1 VHDEREEDI
10 AMPVDIHPGVKPHG
24 VPEVFRQHPRVLFS
38 IPITLRHLC
47 GGGIRS
53 THGISLDLGEGGLG
67 AIVQGEVYVGETV
80 AIDFRLSDQPVTT
93 VAIVRHTSNVRSGF
107 EFVGLTPEERLQI
120 ANMIGHS

>member
-1 VHDEREEDI
+1 
-10 AMPVDIHPGVKPHG
+10 MPVALHPRVKANGAH
-24 VPEVFRQHPRVLFS
+24 EFFRQHPRILFS

-47 GGGIRS
+47 GGGVRS
-53 THGISLDLGEGGLG
+53 THGVSLDLGEGGLG

-93 VAIVRHTSNVRSGF
+93 VAIVRHTSNVSSGF

-120 ANMIGHS
+120 TNMIGHS

>member
-1 VHDEREEDI
+1 
-10 AMPVDIHPGVKPHG
+10 MPVEIHPEVKPHG
-24 VPEVFRQHPRVLFS
+24 AFEFFRHYPRVLFS

-47 GGGIRS
+47 GGGVRS

-80 AIDFRLSDQPVTT
+80 AIDLRLSDQAVTT
-93 VAIVRHTSNVRSGF
+93 VAIVRHTSSVRSGF

-120 ANMIGHS
+120 TNMIGHS